1 MSVSTDPKTSTGRLI
16 AGRYL
21 LRDSLGRGGMGI
33 VWDAEDTV
41 LGRDVAV
48 KEVLFPPYISDEER
62 SVLRERTMREA
73 RLAARLSHPGA
84 VTVYDVVEE
93 DGQPFLVLEL
103 VRARTL
109 AEVVREDGPLAPA
122 AAARMALDVLGALEA
137 AHQVG
142 IVHRDVKPGNVM
154 VRDTGRATLTDFG
167 IATST
172 NDATITGTGLLLG
185 SPSYIAP
192 ERAKGH
198 RPGPESDLWSLGAT
212 LYTAVEGRPPFDR
225 GEALP
230 TLTAVVSDDHEP
242 CVAAGPLEAVIDGL
256 LVKDP
261 AQRWDA
267 RHAREALEVVAR
279 TGLPVAEPEPEPAAE
294 ARASRTQALPL
305 DAVQSEPPEVPP
317 TPAPATPAATRV
329 APAAPP
335 VPRRR
340 DADRPRRARTAAP
353 PRRRRGVLLP
363 LVVTSLLIVA
373 LVLGLQAVLGN
384 GDGNDSTDRTPSA
397 NGTGST
403 SGDGDGGGGDG
414 GDGGGGSDGGGDG
427 GASDIDG
434 WETYTSPAGWAI
446 QHPPGW
452 TQRSGRG
459 GTTDL
464 VDPEG
469 GRYIRVDVREKA
481 DPAGAQAAWEK
492 QEPFVRD
499 RFGASYQRLSI
510 EEVDYR
516 DYDTADWEFRF
527 SDEGADLHV
536 RNRGFVVDGRGYALY
551 FQTHENK
558 WDASQDIWR
567 NLVRSFRP
575 AS

>member
-1 MSVSTDPKTSTGRLI
+1 MAVSTDPKTSTGRLV

-109 AEVVREDGPLAPA
+109 AEVVREDGPLSPA
-122 AAARMALDVLGALEA
+122 ATARVGLDVLGALEA
-137 AHQVG
+137 AHEVG

-154 VRDTGRATLTDFG
+154 VRDSGRATLTDFG

-242 CVAAGPLEAVIDGL
+242 FVAAGPLETVIDGL

-261 AQRWDA
+261 EQRWDA
-267 RHAREALEVVAR
+267 RRAREALEVVAR
-279 TGLPVAEPEPEPAAE
+279 TGVPVAEPEPEPAAE

-305 DAVQSEPPEVPP
+305 DAVQSELPPE
-317 TPAPATPAATRV
+317 TPASPAATRV
-329 APAAPP
+329 APAAPAAP
-335 VPRRR
+335 GVPRRR
-340 DADRPRRARTAAP
+340 EADRPRRARTAPP

-363 LVVTSLLIVA
+363 LVVTSLLVIA
-373 LVLGLQAVLGN
+373 LVLGLQAVLGS
-384 GDGNDSTDRTPSA
+384 GDDDPTDRTPSA
-397 NGTGST
+397 GGTGTAS
-403 SGDGDGGGGDG
+403 SSDG
-414 GDGGGGSDGGGDG
+414 GDD

-434 WETYTSPAGWAI
+434 WETFTSPAGWSI

-464 VDPEG
+464 VDPAG
-469 GRYIRVDVREKA
+469 GRYIRVDVRERA
-481 DPAGAQAAWEK
+481 DPAGAKAAWEK

-510 EEVDYR
+510 DEVDYR
-516 DYDTADWEFRF
+516 DYDAADWEFRF

-551 FQTHENK
+551 FQTHEDK

-567 NLVRSFRP
+567 DLVRSFRP
-575 AS
+575 NA